1 MKEDREGRLVEVNM
15 MHDDHAH
22 HDEHDD
28 GYHDHHDDG
37 RPMFIN
43 DYNNQVRRD
52 GRGRRDPGWQYPHT
66 NTIPTS
72 EKYPQRGYSDVNR

>member
-1 MKEDREGRLVEVNM
+1 M
-15 MHDDHAH
+15 
-22 HDEHDD
+22 
-28 GYHDHHDDG
+28 
-37 RPMFIN
+37 IN

-72 EKYPQRGYSDVNR
+72 EKYPQRGYSDVHR

>member
-1 MKEDREGRLVEVNM
+1 M
-15 MHDDHAH
+15 
-22 HDEHDD
+22 
-28 GYHDHHDDG
+28 
-37 RPMFIN
+37 IN